1 MGEMCELVGEEVSA
15 RVILGEVGQLVLTV
29 MLRRCRWC
37 ACDCGRLRTVA
48 RYSLGSCR

>member
-15 RVILGEVGQLVLTV
+15 RVILGEVGHLVPTV

-37 ACDCGRLRTVA
+37 ASDLRQVA
-48 RYSLGSCR
+48 DGGPVFVGVL